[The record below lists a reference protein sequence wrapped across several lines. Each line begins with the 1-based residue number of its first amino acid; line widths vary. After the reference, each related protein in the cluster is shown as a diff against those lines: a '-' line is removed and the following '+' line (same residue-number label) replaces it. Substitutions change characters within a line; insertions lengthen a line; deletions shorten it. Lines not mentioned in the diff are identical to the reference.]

1 MLVTH
6 NGISGPAT
14 LRLSS
19 YAARF
24 LAENAC
30 CADLVINWM
39 GELGEEQVREA
50 LRDFAQSHPNKLV
63 IGTVPAFDGD
73 AAQRVFTSRMWEFM
87 VARAGI
93 HPQTRW
99 SGMGKKQYNKL
110 VTVLT
115 ADTHKVTG
123 RVPHK
128 EEFVTAGGVSLAA
141 LDSAT
146 LESKMQKGLFF
157 AGEVTDVDGVTG
169 GFNLQAAWTMAEVVA
184 RGV

>member
-1 MLVTH
+1 
-6 NGISGPAT
+6 
-14 LRLSS
+14 
-19 YAARF
+19 
-24 LAENAC
+24 
-30 CADLVINWM
+30 
-39 GELGEEQVREA
+39 
-50 LRDFAQSHPNKLV
+50 
-63 IGTVPAFDGD
+63 
-73 AAQRVFTSRMWEFM
+73 M

-141 LDSAT
+141 LDGTT
-146 LESKMQKGLFF
+146 LESKTQKGLFF

-169 GFNLQAAWTMAEVVA
+169 GFNLQIAWSTGYSAG
-184 RGV
+184 RSI